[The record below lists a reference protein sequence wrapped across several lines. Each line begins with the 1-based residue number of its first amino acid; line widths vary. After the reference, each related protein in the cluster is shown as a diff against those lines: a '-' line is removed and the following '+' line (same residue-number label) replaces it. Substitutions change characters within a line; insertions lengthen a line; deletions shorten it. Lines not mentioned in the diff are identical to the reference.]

1 MAVHKSGLI
10 SENLSFW
17 FKFPKKGV
25 SYFPEHYPPREDIQD
40 SDFVIFLNNFSESS
54 EINPPLE

>member
-25 SYFPEHYPPREDIQD
+25 SYFSEHYPQKKRDVED
-40 SDFVIFLNNFSESS
+40 SDLSS
-54 EINPPLE
+54 FFGKFEPK